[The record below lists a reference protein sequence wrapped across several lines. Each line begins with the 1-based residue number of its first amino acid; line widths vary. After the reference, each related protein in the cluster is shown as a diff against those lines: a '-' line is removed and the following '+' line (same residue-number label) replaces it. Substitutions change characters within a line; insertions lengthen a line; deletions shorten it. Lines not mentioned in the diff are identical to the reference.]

1 MVPGQQLPQG
11 AGVALNPVGAADDQN
26 GIVQH
31 LEGALHLRG
40 EVHVPRC
47 VQQGN
52 GQILERQHCLLGE
65 DRDAA
70 FPLLA
75 VGIQKGILVIHP
87 AQLAQPP
94 ASIEQSL
101 RQSGLTRVNMGQQ
114 THGKLFCFHVQ
125 HPCLFK
131 YQNCTMFSVG
141 NQSMENSGLWEKGVV

>member
-1 MVPGQQLPQG
+1 MS
-11 AGVALNPVGAADDQN
+11 
-26 GIVQH
+26 
-31 LEGALHLRG
+31 
-40 EVHVPRC
+40 RC

-52 GQILERQHCLLGE
+52 GQILERQHCLFGE
-65 DRDAA
+65 NRDAP

-75 VGIQKGILVIHP
+75 VSVQKGILMVHP

-101 RQSGLTRVNMGQQ
+101 RQSGLTCVNMGQQ

-131 YQNCTMFSVG
+131 YQNCIMFSVG
-141 NQSMENSGLWEKGVV
+141 NQSVENSVLWEKGVV